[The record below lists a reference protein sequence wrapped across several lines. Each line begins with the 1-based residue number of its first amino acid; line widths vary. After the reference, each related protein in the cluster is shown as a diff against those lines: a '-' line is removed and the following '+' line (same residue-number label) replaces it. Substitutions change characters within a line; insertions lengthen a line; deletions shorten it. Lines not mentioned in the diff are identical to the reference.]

1 VTATRIHD
9 PDPAPDAR
17 ARLVVGVTGG
27 IGSGKSTVA
36 ELFHAL
42 GAALVDTDAI
52 AHELTL
58 AGQPAVMQIAERF
71 GPEVL
76 TRDGSLDRAAVRAKV
91 FSDPAARR
99 DLENILHPMIR
110 REVDRRVSE
119 ARGPYVLL
127 LVPLLVETG
136 GYKNLVNRILVVD
149 CDESL
154 QVQRTMQRS
163 GLTEEQV
170 RAIMRTQASR
180 AARLA
185 LADDVIHNDG
195 GPAEL
200 APQVQALD
208 TRYRALAE
216 IA

>member
-1 VTATRIHD
+1 MTAVRNHD
-9 PDPAPDAR
+9 LDPVPNAR
-17 ARLVVGVTGG
+17 ARFVVGVTGG

-36 ELFHAL
+36 ELFRAL
-42 GAALVDTDAI
+42 GAVLVDTDAI

-58 AGQPAVMQIAERF
+58 PGQPAVMQIAERF
-71 GPEVL
+71 GQELVAA
-76 TRDGSLDRAAVRAKV
+76 DGSLDRAALRAKV
-91 FSDPAARR
+91 FSDPVARR
-99 DLENILHPMIR
+99 ELENILHPMIR
-110 REVDRRVSE
+110 READRRTRE
-119 ARGPYVLL
+119 AHGPYVLL

-136 GYKNLVNRILVVD
+136 GYRNLVTRILVVD

-154 QVQRTMQRS
+154 QVQRTIQRS

-170 RAIMRTQASR
+170 HAIMRTQASR

-195 GPAEL
+195 DLAEL

-208 TRYRALAE
+208 ACYRAA
-216 IA
+216 A

>member
-1 VTATRIHD
+1 VTATRNHD
-9 PDPAPDAR
+9 PDLAADAH

-36 ELFHAL
+36 ELFRAL

-58 AGQPAVMQIAERF
+58 AGQPAVMQIAEHF

-163 GLTEEQV
+163 ALTEEQV

-195 GPAEL
+195 GLAEL

-208 TRYRALAE
+208 ARYRALA
-216 IA
+216 

>member
-1 VTATRIHD
+1 VTAARNHD

-36 ELFHAL
+36 ELFRAL
-42 GAALVDTDAI
+42 GAVLVDTDAI

-58 AGQPAVMQIAERF
+58 PGQPAVMQIAERF
-71 GPEVL
+71 GQEIL
-76 TRDGSLDRAAVRAKV
+76 TADGSLDRAALRARV
-91 FSDPAARR
+91 FSDPAARQ

-127 LVPLLVETG
+127 LIPLLVETG
-136 GYKNLVNRILVVD
+136 GYKNVVNRILVVD

-163 GLTEEQV
+163 GLTEDQV
-170 RAIMRTQASR
+170 HAIMRTQASR

-195 GPAEL
+195 GLAAL

-208 TRYRALAE
+208 ARYRALA
-216 IA
+216 

>member
-1 VTATRIHD
+1 MTAARNHD

-36 ELFHAL
+36 ELFRAL
-42 GAALVDTDAI
+42 GAVLVDTDAI

-58 AGQPAVMQIAERF
+58 PGQPAVMQIAERF
-71 GPEVL
+71 GQEIL
-76 TRDGSLDRAAVRAKV
+76 TADGSLDRAALRARV
-91 FSDPAARR
+91 FSDPAARQ

-127 LVPLLVETG
+127 LIPLLVETG
-136 GYKNLVNRILVVD
+136 GYKNVVNRILVVD

-154 QVQRTMQRS
+154 QVQRTMHRS

-170 RAIMRTQASR
+170 HAIMRTQASR

-195 GPAEL
+195 GLAAL

-208 TRYRALAE
+208 ARYRALA
-216 IA
+216 

>member
-1 VTATRIHD
+1 
-9 PDPAPDAR
+9 
-17 ARLVVGVTGG
+17 VVGVTGG

-36 ELFHAL
+36 ELFRAL
-42 GAALVDTDAI
+42 GAALVDTDDI

-58 AGQPAVMQIAERF
+58 PGQPAVMQIVERF
-71 GPEVL
+71 GREFVAA
-76 TRDGSLDRAAVRAKV
+76 DGSLDRAALRAKV
-91 FSDPAARR
+91 FSDPGARR

-110 REVDRRVSE
+110 REVERRISQ
-119 ARGPYVLL
+119 ARGPYALL

-163 GLTEEQV
+163 GLSEEQV
-170 RAIMRTQASR
+170 HAIMRTQASR

-195 GPAEL
+195 DLAEL

-208 TRYRALAE
+208 ARYRAMA
-216 IA
+216 

>member
-1 VTATRIHD
+1 M
-9 PDPAPDAR
+9 
-17 ARLVVGVTGG
+17 VGVTGG

-36 ELFHAL
+36 ELFRAL

-58 AGQPAVMQIAERF
+58 PGQPAVMQIAQRF
-71 GPEVL
+71 GKEFL
-76 TRDGSLDRAAVRAKV
+76 ADDGSLDRAAMRAKV

-110 REVDRRVSE
+110 REVERRISE
-119 ARGPYVLL
+119 ACGPYVLL
-127 LVPLLVETG
+127 LVPLLVESG
-136 GYKNLVNRILVVD
+136 GYKNVVKRILVVD
-149 CDESL
+149 CDESV
-154 QVQRTMQRS
+154 QVRRTMQRS

-170 RAIMRTQASR
+170 RAIIRTQASR
-180 AARLA
+180 TARLA

-195 GPAEL
+195 GLAEL

-208 TRYRALAE
+208 ARYRALA
-216 IA
+216 